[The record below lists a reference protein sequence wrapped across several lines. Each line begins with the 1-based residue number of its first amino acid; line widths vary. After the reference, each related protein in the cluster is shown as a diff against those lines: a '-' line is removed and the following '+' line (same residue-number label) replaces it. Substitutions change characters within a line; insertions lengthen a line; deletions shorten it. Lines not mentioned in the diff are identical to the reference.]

1 MLTLID
7 QHTPPNWPLMH
18 KSISTTIT
26 CGESALTGPVLFD
39 DRWCGNHGIGRFAT
53 EIRARI
59 RGLTPVPH
67 TLRHL
72 HPLDSFWLSS
82 VIVGRGARA
91 YFTPGYNPPLPTRVP
106 LVMTVHDLNY
116 LFIRE
121 NSNVVRRAYFR
132 TIVKAGCRRA
142 ARILTVSEFSRH
154 QIAEWSGIGLDRII
168 NVSNGVSPVFNPL
181 GPGTTRPVPYFL
193 YVGLRGGHKN
203 LPRLFRAFAR
213 ARIDH
218 SVQLLLTGAPEHHLQ
233 QIAAQEGCGERI
245 VFLGSIPDDELARL
259 YRGAIALLMP
269 SLYEG
274 FGLPAAEAMSC
285 GTPTVASAAGGLAE
299 VCADASLLVDPSNV
313 ESITDGIERIID
325 DEPLRETL
333 RERGFRQAGR
343 FRWDTTVARVF
354 AALADAKHA

>member
-1 MLTLID
+1 MG
-7 QHTPPNWPLMH
+7 
-18 KSISTTIT
+18 KSISMTIT
-26 CGESALTGPVLFD
+26 CGESALAGPVLFD

-53 EIRARI
+53 EIQARI

-82 VIVGRGARA
+82 VIEGRGTKA

-132 TIVKAGCRRA
+132 TIVKAGCQRA

-154 QIAEWSGIGLDRII
+154 QISEWSGVDLERIV
-168 NVSNGVSPVFNPL
+168 NVSNGVSPVFNRF
-181 GPGTTRPVPYFL
+181 GPRATWPVPYFL
-193 YVGLRGGHKN
+193 YVGLRGAHKN
-203 LPRLFRAFAR
+203 LPRILRAFAR
-213 ARIDH
+213 AHIDRT
-218 SVQLLLTGAPEHHLQ
+218 VQLLLTGAPDRRLRRITED
-233 QIAAQEGCGERI
+233 EGCGGRV

-274 FGLPAAEAMSC
+274 FGLPAVEAMAC
-285 GTPTVASAAGGLAE
+285 GTPTVVSAAGGLAE
-299 VCADASLLVDPSNV
+299 VCADASLLVDPSSV
-313 ESITDGIERIID
+313 DAIADGIERIFD
-325 DEPLRETL
+325 DNPLRETL
-333 RERGFRQAGR
+333 RERGLRQASR
-343 FRWDTTVARVF
+343 FRWDTTAACVF
-354 AALADAKHA
+354 EALVEAIHA